1 MFDYLHRAESSK
13 ETGNP
18 QQAHKGRLFMHVSA
32 VISRRHCSTDCCGV
46 GSHQVLVIGVI
57 KNVKCG
63 VSASLRLKGCDCS
76 HVFYLLSLHSVLER
90 NEDNAGCFSRTQSS
104 SVLGFC

>member
-57 KNVKCG
+57 KNVKMPC
-63 VSASLRLKGCDCS
+63 
-76 HVFYLLSLHSVLER
+76 
-90 NEDNAGCFSRTQSS
+90 S
-104 SVLGFC
+104 SVVFLLVFASKAVIVLTCFTY